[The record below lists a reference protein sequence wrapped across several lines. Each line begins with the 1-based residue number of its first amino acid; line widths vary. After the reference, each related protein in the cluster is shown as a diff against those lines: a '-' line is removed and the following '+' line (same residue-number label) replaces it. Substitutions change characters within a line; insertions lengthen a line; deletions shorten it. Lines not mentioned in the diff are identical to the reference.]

1 MTLVR
6 LKKQKAKKMC
16 VIKRKL
22 QFRNYENCLEAA
34 QLDNKTN
41 HLEKK
46 FDIDSLTKS
55 IKNS

>member
-46 FDIDSLTKS
+46 LTS
-55 IKNS
+55 IILQKV